1 MEQTK
6 LYTILFRLAHLVHIK
21 LNFSKI
27 LSTKEQSNSDGK
39 SRERC
44 SAQPNKKKLKF
55 LSANVTFI
63 SCCLWLL
70 RCWFR
75 IVAKCCQWCWH
86 YTQILW
92 CWNEYTNSLVY
103 LMCHHG
109 LFVCLYSFVHAF
121 RIAFVH
127 WLLSENDVH
136 VVFARSLLYSRCLS
150 LEVFA
155 RNVRR
160 HKHWNWIDNQAF
172 NLYDTRTCTTGEI

>member
-6 LYTILFRLAHLVHIK
+6 LYTILFRLAHLVHIE

-109 LFVCLYSFVHAF
+109 LFVCLYSFVLYMLFASHSFIDCYLKMMFMLYLHVLSCTRA
-121 RIAFVH
+121 VSLSKC
-127 WLLSENDVH
+127 LLETYVDIN
-136 VVFARSLLYSRCLS
+136 
-150 LEVFA
+150 
-155 RNVRR
+155 
-160 HKHWNWIDNQAF
+160 I
-172 NLYDTRTCTTGEI
+172 EIE